1 MSIPKTERI
10 VLSPRTKEERVAIA
24 LEYLSSFVIWTEY
37 LDKEELKHLKQKVE
51 KLIHPSSAQNL
62 NQFLEG
68 CVTYIAEEDRE

>member
-10 VLSPRTKEERVAIA
+10 VLNSRTKEERVAIA

-37 LDKEELKHLKQKVE
+37 LDKEELKYLKQKVE

-62 NQFLEG
+62 NQFLEK
-68 CVTYIAEEDRE
+68 CINYIIIESEE